1 MAIINCPE
9 CKGGV
14 SDQAEN
20 CPHCGYKIP
29 KKSGCFTIIAVLVGG
44 LILFALLG
52 KSPDSET
59 FYDQRDALNSCES
72 HIKTLLKN
80 PDSAYFESA
89 NSKVIEPKPDFKT
102 IFLTVRAT
110 NSFNAIVPTHYACFV
125 RKLAGNWTVEDI
137 QEVAE

>member
-9 CKGGV
+9 CKAGV

-29 KKSGCFTIIAVLVGG
+29 KKSGCFTIIAVLFGA
-44 LILFALLG
+44 LIVFSLLG
-52 KSPDSET
+52 KSPDSEK
-59 FYDQRDALNSCES
+59 FYDDTEALNACET
-72 HIKTLLKN
+72 HIKSLLKN
-80 PDSAYFESA
+80 PASADFDRA
-89 NSKVIEPKPDFKT
+89 NSKVLEPKPEFKT

-125 RKLAGNWTVEDI
+125 RKVAGSWTVEDI